1 MSYKIYVSIEKNTW
15 TQMSVFAVLTLS
27 SLTND
32 ELLWNKLVFCVYV
45 GVSSVEKKTE
55 ADSNDVT
62 QCSNDDKPSTGMFAD
77 TDDIF
82 SAVCCVY
89 RELASE
95 SQWEA

>member
-1 MSYKIYVSIEKNTW
+1 MEKNTW

-27 SLTND
+27 ILTYD
-32 ELLWNKLVFCVYV
+32 ELLWNKLVCRVYI
-45 GVSSVEKKTE
+45 GVSSVEKKPE

-62 QCSNDDKPSTGMFAD
+62 QCSHDDKPSTGMFAA

-82 SAVCCVY
+82 SAVCCMY